1 MIAHIISTSLVIR
14 KEKFWEVIV
23 QIEVGFSFLLSLECI
38 SVEFHLVEN
47 ENTGW
52 STEFPAENR

>member
-1 MIAHIISTSLVIR
+1 MISASLVIK

-23 QIEVGFSFLLSLECI
+23 QIEVGFSFRLSLECV

-52 STEFPAENR
+52 STEFLAENR

>member
-1 MIAHIISTSLVIR
+1 MIAHIISASLVIK
-14 KEKFWEVIV
+14 KEKFWEAIV
-23 QIEVGFSFLLSLECI
+23 QIEAAFSFRLSLECV
-38 SVEFHLVEN
+38 SVEFYLVEN